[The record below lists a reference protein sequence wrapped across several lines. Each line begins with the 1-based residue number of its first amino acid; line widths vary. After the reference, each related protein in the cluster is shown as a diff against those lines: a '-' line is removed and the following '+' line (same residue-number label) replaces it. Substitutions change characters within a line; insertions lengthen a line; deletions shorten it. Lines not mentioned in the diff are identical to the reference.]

1 MNKINIIIL
10 RELTT
15 RVKKKSF
22 IVMTILMPFLM
33 VLLVMAP
40 VLLGQITGD
49 NQERIAVIDQTGKYA
64 ECLKSNKEYVFVRY
78 DKMEASLKSDT
89 TDITAILTI
98 TADLAENPKAATLSS
113 SKEMQLSAVSY
124 IENALGEQ
132 VRREKMASYNIPN
145 LDAILDEMDQGFTL
159 NTVRWDADGN
169 ESESSGAL
177 SLGVGFLFTFLIYMF
192 VLSYGGM
199 VMSGVMEE
207 KTNRIMEIMVSSV
220 SPFQMMMGKII
231 GVALVGFVQIAIW
244 AVMFA
249 ALSSGAMYLLGPS
262 ATEAVQMAAS
272 PDVQS
277 PLAAA
282 SADTSGIGGADF
294 ANVAALFGSI
304 PIAELCIMFVLM
316 FIGGYLLYA
325 SFFAAVGASVNTT
338 EDSSQFTLP
347 VMIVIVFGMYA
358 AIGSQGNTDGP
369 LAFWSSLFPL
379 TSPIVMMVRI
389 PFGVPLWQEV
399 LSLVLLYGTA
409 IGMVWMAGRIYRVGI
424 LMYGKKPTF
433 KDLLK
438 WLTYR

>member
-33 VLLVMAP
+33 VLLAMAP

-177 SLGVGFLFTFLIYMF
+177 SLGVGFLFTFLIYTF

-262 ATEAVQMAAS
+262 ASEAVQMAAS

>member
-22 IVMTILMPFLM
+22 IIMTILMPFLM

-64 ECLKSNKEYVFVRY
+64 DCLKSNKEYVFVRY

-124 IENALGEQ
+124 IENALGAQ

-145 LDAILDEMDQGFTL
+145 LDTILDEMDQGFTL

-207 KTNRIMEIMVSSV
+207 KTTRIMEIMVSSV

-262 ATEAVQMAAS
+262 ATEAVQMAVS

-282 SADTSGIGGADF
+282 SADTSGLGGADF

>member
-177 SLGVGFLFTFLIYMF
+177 SLGVGFLFTFLIYTF

-262 ATEAVQMAAS
+262 ASEAVQMAAS

-282 SADTSGIGGADF
+282 SADTSGLGGADF

-325 SFFAAVGASVNTT
+325 SFFAAVGASVNTQ

>member
-22 IVMTILMPFLM
+22 IIMTILMPFLM

-64 ECLKSNKEYVFVRY
+64 DCLKSNKEYVFVRY

-177 SLGVGFLFTFLIYMF
+177 SLGVGFLFTFLIYTF

-262 ATEAVQMAAS
+262 ATEAVQMAVS

-282 SADTSGIGGADF
+282 SADTSGLGGADF

>member
-64 ECLKSNKEYVFVRY
+64 DCLKSNKEYVFVRY

-262 ATEAVQMAAS
+262 ATEAVQMAVS

-282 SADTSGIGGADF
+282 SADTSGLGGADF

>member
-64 ECLKSNKEYVFVRY
+64 DCLKSNKEYVFVRY

-177 SLGVGFLFTFLIYMF
+177 SLCVGFLFTFLIYTF

-262 ATEAVQMAAS
+262 ATEAVQMAVS

-282 SADTSGIGGADF
+282 SADTSGLGGADF